1 MTGRLPRY
9 LLAIGWLAVALLPL
23 VYGAFGLILFWTPQ
37 IPRTGNPTISEWTGA
52 ALSLAV
58 ILTILGS
65 LIAHLSQRFRIG
77 WTLLG
82 LAYLPLVVLQVILF
96 FSR

>member
-9 LLAIGWLAVALLPL
+9 LLAIGWLAAALLPL
-23 VYGAFGLILFWTPQ
+23 VYGAFGLILFWTPK
-37 IPRTGNPTISEWTGA
+37 IPRTGNPTISEWMGA

-58 ILTILGS
+58 VLTILAG
-65 LIAHLSQRFRIG
+65 LIAHLSQRFRRG
-77 WTLLG
+77 WALLG
-82 LAYLPLVVLQVILF
+82 LAYLPLVVLGVMLL